1 MMRKLGKLSSAVV
14 LALLCLALFSTG
26 VFAQSASRDTA
37 NNAAQRSMTHVT
49 QTVKVAVGHQ
59 QGVWRGRLGRFG
71 HVGSGIRVTRSA
83 RVTNIMRITKVK
95 ITRVTKTLRVTRW
108 LHQSHARRFSCGW
121 GC

>member
-1 MMRKLGKLSSAVV
+1 MMRKLGKLSYAVV

-37 NNAAQRSMTHVT
+37 NTTAQRSTTHAT
-49 QTVKVAVGHQ
+49 QTVNVAVGHQ
-59 QGVWRGRLGRFG
+59 HGVWRGHWGRFG

-83 RVTNIMRITKVK
+83 RVTHIVRITKVK

-108 LHQSHARRFSCGW
+108 LHQSHTRGFSCGW